1 MILKG
6 SQRGGAK
13 QLAVHLL
20 KVQEN
25 EHVEVYEVRGFV
37 SDDLHGALNEVYAVS
52 QGTRCRQFLFSLSLN
67 PPQTESV
74 PIEYFEKA
82 LADIEKDL
90 GLEGQPRAI
99 VFHEKEGRRHAHCVW
114 SRINTKEMKAI
125 NLPHYK
131 YKLRDISKQLYLHYG
146 WQLPKGFIDREERN
160 PLNFTLNQWQQA
172 KRLQEDPKVL
182 KKLFQ
187 ECWACSDSKA
197 SLEQLLKE
205 HGFYLA
211 RGDRRGYVAVD
222 FRGEVFSVNRW
233 ANVKTK
239 KLKQRLGDLDSLPC
253 IGEVKAYLADRITKQ
268 LQRYIQ
274 QAQDKL
280 KQKLQPFIQKK
291 RALQRHHHNIRQ
303 QLKTKH
309 EERWQQESLQRS
321 QRLPKG
327 LKGIWYRLTGKYQQ
341 LRNQNEHETKQCQ
354 MRDRDEKQHLIERQ
368 LKERQ
373 NLQQQVQPMIQ
384 EHKLQVLQLKQDVAG
399 YIEMGGPSQKT
410 LQEKFDQVKPE
421 RDIDQGPEI

>member
-6 SQRGGAK
+6 AQRGGAK
-13 QLAVHLL
+13 QLAGHLL
-20 KVQEN
+20 KAQEN

-37 SDDLHGALNEVYAVS
+37 SDDLHEAFHEVYAVS

-67 PPQTESV
+67 PPPGEPA

-114 SRINTKEMKAI
+114 SRINTEEMKAI
-125 NLPHYK
+125 NLPYYK

-160 PLNFTLNQWQQA
+160 PLNFTLAQWQQA

-187 ECWACSDSKA
+187 ECWAVSDSKA
-197 SLEQLLKE
+197 TLEQALKE
-205 HGFYLA
+205 HGLYLA
-211 RGDRRGYVAVD
+211 RGDRRGYVAID
-222 FRGEVFSVNRW
+222 FRGEVFSLNRW

-239 KLKQRLGDLDSLPC
+239 ELQQRLGDPGSLPS
-253 IGEVKAYLADRITKQ
+253 IEKVKAYVAKRMTDR
-268 LQRYIQ
+268 LQTYIQ
-274 QAQDKL
+274 QTQDQL
-280 KQKLQPFIQKK
+280 KKKLQPFIQKK
-291 RALQRHHHNIRQ
+291 RALQKQHHHDRQ
-303 QLKTKH
+303 KLKAKH
-309 EERWQQESLQRS
+309 EERWKKESLQRS

-327 LKGIWYRLTGKYQQ
+327 LKGIWHRITGKYQKI
-341 LRNQNEHETKQCQ
+341 RNQNERETERCRI
-354 MRDRDEKQHLIERQ
+354 RDRDEKQRLIERQ

-373 NLQQQVQPMIQ
+373 TLQRQVQPMIQ

-399 YIEMGGPSQKT
+399 YIEMGGPSQNT
-410 LQEKFDQVKPE
+410 LQEEFGLVQTD
-421 RDIDQGPEI
+421 RDIDFTPER